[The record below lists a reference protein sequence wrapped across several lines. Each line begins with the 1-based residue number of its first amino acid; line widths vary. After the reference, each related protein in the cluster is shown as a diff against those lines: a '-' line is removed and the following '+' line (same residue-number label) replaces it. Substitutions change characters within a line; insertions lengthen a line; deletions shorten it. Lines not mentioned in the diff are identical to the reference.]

1 MTVRLLRGYCFF
13 LFLICVRKQ
22 RHCVDIFC
30 LDKGLAHMYY
40 SPLIS
45 ALISFDSIK
54 FQVLSHECGS
64 SSCGL
69 LHCFRFHFSLFSVAL
84 FLIFLPIS
92 ALFTSQKSPILF
104 SAVPD
109 LITRR
114 YIYGGFSTSC
124 CPCFVLGRKKKFC

>member
-1 MTVRLLRGYCFF
+1 MRTT
-13 LFLICVRKQ
+13 
-22 RHCVDIFC
+22 
-30 LDKGLAHMYY
+30 
-40 SPLIS
+40 LIS

-92 ALFTSQKSPILF
+92 ALHLAETANSFF
-104 SAVPD
+104 SRSRSD
-109 LITRR
+109 HT

-124 CPCFVLGRKKKFC
+124 PCFVLGCKKKFLLAQDFEVKDTFIGM